1 MCGRYAALSDEEN
14 EEIMDIIREVK
25 SQLSGSPEL
34 EKLKTGEI
42 FPTHVA
48 PILTRDGPQ
57 AMKWGFAKWDGKGVI
72 INSRSEGL
80 LESKMFRKPVLESR
94 CLVPASHYFEWE
106 GEGRSKVKQR
116 IKVPGKKM
124 MYMAGIYRREQGE
137 PHPVFSII
145 TREAATQIRHIHDR
159 MPVILDEAAAKQWLT
174 PDADVEDVLRT
185 AVQSVIFEPEASVVK
200 EEQLS
205 FF

>member
-1 MCGRYAALSDEEN
+1 MCGRYCALSDEEN
-14 EEIMDIIREVK
+14 EEIMDIIREVE
-25 SQLSGSPEL
+25 QNLSGSPEL

-42 FPTHVA
+42 FPTNVA
-48 PILTRDGPQ
+48 PILTSDGPK
-57 AMKWGFAKWDGKGVI
+57 AMKWGFAKWDGKGVV

-80 LESKMFRKPVLESR
+80 LESKMFRKPALESR

-106 GEGRSKVKQR
+106 GEGKSKVKQR

-145 TREAATQIRHIHDR
+145 TREASPQIRHIHDR

-174 PDADVEDVLRT
+174 PGVDVEDVLRT
-185 AVQSVIFEPEASVVK
+185 AVQGVAFEPEAPIAK
-200 EEQLS
+200 QEQIR